1 MHWLLLSC
9 TRPEPPPTP
18 APPAPPPTARTATFE
33 EMRADLAAVR
43 HPSDGGGT
51 LGWDEDPGP
60 LVAGSIATFP
70 FRLAVGPQGIAEGGS
85 IWVIPSPFWGWSPP
99 QDGDPEAPG
108 FVAITGPDGV
118 AFETSVHDGM
128 LSAGVRGR
136 SLAANEE
143 VAIRYGPARTD
154 RFAERAGGVWVAVDG
169 DGDGIRQV
177 LPHALQVETV
187 AGPPEILVATL
198 TSAAGPGD
206 PATLR
211 VAVLDGSGNAFRPA
225 EITLAVTADPA
236 LGLPTTIDL
245 STSRDG
251 TLAIPL
257 RASAPGVFTVT
268 LEGPG
273 TLRTESNPLVVRPG
287 AQPILWGDLQ
297 IHSAL
302 SDGTGEPGELYR
314 YARDV
319 AGLDVA
325 AVTDHD
331 HWGMVFL
338 DRTPALQATVAA
350 ATELA
355 FREGSFVTV
364 HGYEW
369 TSWLHGH
376 RHVLFFDTPHPWLS
390 SLDPAYDDPTELWG
404 ALRGLP
410 AITIPHHPAGGPVAL
425 DWSIPSDPEVEPVV
439 EVASVH
445 GQSESPSLPGAI
457 YDAVPGTFV
466 EAHLAGQRLGLV
478 GSTDGHDGHPGLSQL
493 AGGRGGLV
501 AFEGASA
508 TRASVLET
516 LRARRVYATNGP
528 RIVVRFTAAGRPMGS
543 ELPAGVPTEI
553 EVRVVGTAPIDHLE
567 LVGRAGTIGS
577 RTGDGGRALHATFT
591 LDAPAAGDFA
601 YVRVVQTDD
610 GLAWSSP
617 VWFASE

>member
-9 TRPEPPPTP
+9 IRPESPQEPPE
-18 APPAPPPTARTATFE
+18 AAPPPTARTATYE
-33 EMRADLAAVR
+33 QMRADAAAVR
-43 HPSDGGGT
+43 HASDGGGT
-51 LGWDEDPGP
+51 LHWDEDPGP
-60 LVAGSIATFP
+60 LPVGSIATFA
-70 FRLAVGPQGIAEGGS
+70 FRLEVGPAGIAEGGS

-99 QDGDPEAPG
+99 QDVDPEAPG
-108 FVAITGPDGV
+108 FVAFTGPDGI
-118 AFETSVHDGM
+118 AFETSRHDGM
-128 LSAGVRGR
+128 LCALVRGR
-136 SLAANEE
+136 ALAAGAQ
-143 VAIRYGPARTD
+143 VGVRYGPARTD
-154 RFAERAGGVWVAVDG
+154 RFAERAGGLWVAVDG

-177 LPHALQVETV
+177 LPHALRVETV

-206 PATLR
+206 PVTLR
-211 VAVLDGSGNAFRPA
+211 IAVLDANGNAFRPA
-225 EITLAVTADPA
+225 EVTLAVTADAA
-236 LGLPTTIDL
+236 LGLPESIDL
-245 STSRDG
+245 STSQDG
-251 TLAIPL
+251 TLAVPL
-257 RASAPGVFTVT
+257 RATGPGVYTVT

-273 TLRTESNPLVVRPG
+273 TLRAESNPLVVRPG

-302 SDGTGEPGELYR
+302 SDGTGDPAELYR
-314 YARDV
+314 YARHV

-331 HWGMVFL
+331 HWGMLFL
-338 DRTPALQATVAA
+338 DGIPALQATIAA

-355 FREGSFVTV
+355 HRDGAFVTL

-369 TSWLHGH
+369 TSWLYGH
-376 RHVLFFDTPHPWLS
+376 RHVLFFETFHPWYS
-390 SLDPAYDDPTELWG
+390 SLDPRYDHPTELWD

-410 AITIPHHPAGGPVAL
+410 AITIPHHPAGGPIAL
-425 DWSIPSDPEVEPVV
+425 DWSIPSDPEIEPVV

-445 GQSESPSLPGAI
+445 GQSESQSLPGAI
-457 YDAVPGTFV
+457 YDAVSGTFV
-466 EAHLAGQRLGLV
+466 EAHLAGQRLGLI

-493 AGGRGGLV
+493 AGGRGGL
-501 AFEGASA
+501 AALEGATA

-528 RIVVRFTAAGRPMGS
+528 RIVLRFTAAGQPMGS
-543 ELPAGVPTEI
+543 ELPAGTPAEI
-553 EVRVVGTAPIDHLE
+553 EVRVVGTAPIDHVE

-577 RTGDGGRALHATFT
+577 RIGDGGRALHATFT

-601 YVRVVQTDD
+601 YVRVVQTDG

-617 VWFASE
+617 VWFR